1 MSEIINVSYENK
13 PCYDI
18 IINNSWDGLAKE
30 VEKLNGKN
38 RKICIVTESNVGPL
52 YAKEVR
58 EILEKAASKVII
70 FQFPAGEKSKNLE
83 VINELYEVLIK
94 EKFDRK
100 DMLAA
105 LGGGVTGD
113 MTGFAAATY
122 LRGID
127 FIQLP
132 TSLIAQAD
140 SSIGGKTGV
149 DFKGYKNMIGA
160 FKQPS
165 LVYMNINTL
174 KSLNT
179 REFLSGMGEVV
190 KHGFIKDKAFFNWI
204 SDNVENIKSLEE
216 KSLEYMV
223 KCNCEIKREVVENDF
238 TEKGER
244 ATLNFG
250 HTIGH
255 AVEKLKDFTLL
266 HGECVAIG
274 MAAALKLSKDSGKIT
289 TAEYESC
296 INLIKSFNLPV
307 SVAGINSDDVYEATL
322 HDKKMESGLIKFI
335 LLDGIGKSL
344 IDKNIAGEDIKSA
357 IKSIISEEQIE

>member
-1 MSEIINVSYENK
+1 MSETIKVLFDNK
-13 PCYDI
+13 PCYNI
-18 IINNSWDGLAKE
+18 ILENSWNGLTNALE
-30 VEKLNGKN
+30 SLNIKN

-58 EILEKAASKVII
+58 DILEKSARKVII

-83 VINELYEVLIK
+83 IINELYEVLIK
-94 EKFDRK
+94 EKFDRN

-132 TSLIAQAD
+132 TTLLAQVD
-140 SSIGGKTGV
+140 SSVGGKTGV
-149 DFKGYKNMIGA
+149 DYKGYKNMIGA

-165 LVYMNINTL
+165 LVYMNTDTL
-174 KSLNT
+174 KTLNT
-179 REFLSGMGEVV
+179 REFISGMGEVI
-190 KHGFIKDKAFFNWI
+190 KYGFIKDKNFFQWI
-204 SDNVENIKSLEE
+204 VDNAENIKSLD
-216 KSLEYMV
+216 KTALEYMI
-223 KCNCEIKREVVENDF
+223 KCSCNAKRVVVENDF

-255 AVEKLKDFTLL
+255 AVEKLKNFSLL

-274 MAAALKLSKDSGKIT
+274 MASALDISYKKGKISKE
-289 TAEYESC
+289 EYTSGIEA
-296 INLIKSFNLPV
+296 IKLFNLPITV
-307 SVAGINSDDVYEATL
+307 SDINSEDVLEATL
-322 HDKKMESGLIKFI
+322 HDKKMDSDSIKFI
-335 LLDGIGKSL
+335 LIDGIGNAV
-344 IDKNIAGEDIKSA
+344 IDRNVSKEDIKSA
-357 IKSIISEEQIE
+357 INNVII

>member
-1 MSEIINVSYENK
+1 MSETIEVLFDNK
-13 PCYDI
+13 PCYNI
-18 IINNSWDGLAKE
+18 ILENSWNGLTNALE
-30 VEKLNGKN
+30 SLNIKN

-58 EILEKAASKVII
+58 DILEKSARKVII

-83 VINELYEVLIK
+83 IINELYEVLIK

-132 TSLIAQAD
+132 TTLLAQVD
-140 SSIGGKTGV
+140 SSVGGKTGV
-149 DFKGYKNMIGA
+149 DYKGYKNMIGA

-165 LVYMNINTL
+165 LVYMNTDTL
-174 KSLNT
+174 KTLNT
-179 REFLSGMGEVV
+179 REFISGMGEVI
-190 KHGFIKDKAFFNWI
+190 KYGFIKDKNFFQWI
-204 SDNVENIKSLEE
+204 VDNAESIKSLD
-216 KSLEYMV
+216 KTALEYMI
-223 KCNCEIKREVVENDF
+223 KCSCNAKRVVVENDF

-255 AVEKLKDFTLL
+255 AVEKLKNFSLL

-274 MAAALKLSKDSGKIT
+274 MASALDISYKKGKISKE
-289 TAEYESC
+289 EYTSGIEA
-296 INLIKSFNLPV
+296 IKLFNLPV
-307 SVAGINSDDVYEATL
+307 TVSDINSEDVLEATL
-322 HDKKMESGLIKFI
+322 HDKKVDSDSIKFI
-335 LLDGIGKSL
+335 LIDGIGNAV
-344 IDKNIAGEDIKSA
+344 IDRNVSKEDIKSA
-357 IKSIISEEQIE
+357 INNVII

>member
-1 MSEIINVSYENK
+1 MSETIEVLFDNK
-13 PCYDI
+13 PCYNI
-18 IINNSWDGLAKE
+18 ILENSWNGLTNALE
-30 VEKLNGKN
+30 SLNIKN

-58 EILEKAASKVII
+58 GILEKSARKVII

-83 VINELYEVLIK
+83 IINELYEVLIK
-94 EKFDRK
+94 EKFDRN

-132 TSLIAQAD
+132 TTLLAQVD
-140 SSIGGKTGV
+140 SSVGGKTGV
-149 DFKGYKNMIGA
+149 DYKGYKNMIGA

-165 LVYMNINTL
+165 LVYMNTDTL
-174 KSLNT
+174 KTLNT
-179 REFLSGMGEVV
+179 REFISGMGEVI
-190 KHGFIKDKAFFNWI
+190 KYGFIKDKNFFQWI
-204 SDNVENIKSLEE
+204 VDNAESIKSLD
-216 KSLEYMV
+216 KTALEYMI
-223 KCNCEIKREVVENDF
+223 KCSCNAKRVVVENDF

-255 AVEKLKDFTLL
+255 AVEKLKNFSLL

-274 MAAALKLSKDSGKIT
+274 MASALDISYKKGKISKE
-289 TAEYESC
+289 EYTSGIEA
-296 INLIKSFNLPV
+296 IKLFNLPV
-307 SVAGINSDDVYEATL
+307 TVSDINSEDVLEATL
-322 HDKKMESGLIKFI
+322 HDKKMDSDSIKFI
-335 LLDGIGKSL
+335 LIDGIGNAV
-344 IDKNIAGEDIKSA
+344 IDRNVSKEDIKSA
-357 IKSIISEEQIE
+357 INNVII

>member
-1 MSEIINVSYENK
+1 MSETIGVRFDNK

-18 IINNSWDGLAKE
+18 ILEDSWDGLTEAL
-30 VEKLNGKN
+30 EKLNVKK
-38 RKICIVTESNVGPL
+38 RKVCIVTESNVGPL
-52 YAKEVR
+52 YAKKVR
-58 EILEKAASKVII
+58 DILEKSAHKVII

-83 VINELYEVLIK
+83 VIYELYEVLIK
-94 EKFDRK
+94 EKFDRN

-132 TSLIAQAD
+132 TTLLSQVD
-140 SSIGGKTGV
+140 SSVGGKTGV
-149 DFKGYKNMIGA
+149 DYKGYKNMIGA

-165 LVYMNINTL
+165 LVYMNTETL
-174 KSLNT
+174 KTLNT
-179 REFLSGMGEVV
+179 REFISGMGEVI
-190 KHGFIKDKAFFNWI
+190 KYGFIKDKDFFNWI
-204 SDNVENIKSLEE
+204 IENEKSIKSLD
-216 KSLEYMV
+216 KDALEYMI
-223 KCNCEIKREVVENDF
+223 KCSCNAKRVVVENDF

-255 AVEKLKDFTLL
+255 AVEKLKNFTLL

-274 MAAALKLSKDSGKIT
+274 MVSALNLSYKKEKIT
-289 TAEYESC
+289 KEDYTSGVNA
-296 INLIKSFNLPV
+296 IKLFNLPV
-307 SVAGINSDDVYEATL
+307 TVSGINSQDVLEATL
-322 HDKKMESGLIKFI
+322 HDKKMDSDSIKFI
-335 LLDGIGKSL
+335 LIDGIGNAV
-344 IDKNIAGEDIKSA
+344 IDRNVSKEDIKDA
-357 IKSIISEEQIE
+357 INSILV

>member
-1 MSEIINVSYENK
+1 MSETIEVRFDNK

-18 IINNSWDGLAKE
+18 ILENSWDGLTKSL
-30 VEKLNGKN
+30 EKLNIKK
-38 RKICIVTESNVGPL
+38 RKVCIVTESNVGPL
-52 YAKEVR
+52 YAKKVR
-58 EILEKAASKVII
+58 DILEKSAHKVII

-94 EKFDRK
+94 EKFDRN

-132 TSLIAQAD
+132 TSLLSQVD

-149 DFKGYKNMIGA
+149 DYKGYKNMIGA

-165 LVYMNINTL
+165 LVYMNTDTL
-174 KSLNT
+174 KTLNT
-179 REFLSGMGEVV
+179 REFISGMGEVI
-190 KHGFIKDKAFFNWI
+190 KHGFIKDKAFLEWI
-204 SDNVENIKSLEE
+204 IENE
-216 KSLEYMV
+216 KSIKALDKDALEYMIKCSCNV
-223 KCNCEIKREVVENDF
+223 KRVVVENDF

-255 AVEKLKDFTLL
+255 AVEKLKNFTLL
-266 HGECVAIG
+266 HGECVAVG
-274 MAAALKLSKDSGKIT
+274 MVSALNLSYRKGKISKEDYT
-289 TAEYESC
+289 SGVNA
-296 INLIKSFNLPV
+296 IKLFCLPV
-307 SVAGINSDDVYEATL
+307 TVSGISSEDVLEATL
-322 HDKKMESGLIKFI
+322 HDKKMDSDSIKFI
-335 LLDGIGKSL
+335 LVDGIGNAV
-344 IDKNIAGEDIKSA
+344 IDRSVSKEDIKDA
-357 IKSIISEEQIE
+357 INSILV

>member
-1 MSEIINVSYENK
+1 MSETIEVLFDNK
-13 PCYDI
+13 PCYNI
-18 IINNSWDGLAKE
+18 ILENSWNGLTNALE
-30 VEKLNGKN
+30 SLNIKN

-58 EILEKAASKVII
+58 DILEKSARKVII

-83 VINELYEVLIK
+83 IINELYEVLIK
-94 EKFDRK
+94 EKFDRN

-132 TSLIAQAD
+132 TTLLAQVD
-140 SSIGGKTGV
+140 SSVGGKTGV
-149 DFKGYKNMIGA
+149 DYKGYKNMIGA

-165 LVYMNINTL
+165 LVYMNTDTL
-174 KSLNT
+174 KTLNT
-179 REFLSGMGEVV
+179 REFISGMGEVI
-190 KHGFIKDKAFFNWI
+190 KYGFIKDKNFFQWI
-204 SDNVENIKSLEE
+204 VDNAESIKSLD
-216 KSLEYMV
+216 KTALEYMI
-223 KCNCEIKREVVENDF
+223 KCSCNAKRVVVENDF

-255 AVEKLKDFTLL
+255 AVEKLKNFSLL

-274 MAAALKLSKDSGKIT
+274 MASALDISYKKGKISKE
-289 TAEYESC
+289 EYTSGIEA
-296 INLIKSFNLPV
+296 IKLFNLPV
-307 SVAGINSDDVYEATL
+307 TVSDINSEDVLEATL
-322 HDKKMESGLIKFI
+322 HDKKMDSDSIKFI
-335 LLDGIGKSL
+335 LIDGIGNAV
-344 IDKNIAGEDIKSA
+344 IDRNVSKEDIKSA
-357 IKSIISEEQIE
+357 INNVII

>member
-1 MSEIINVSYENK
+1 MSETIGVRFDNK

-18 IINNSWDGLAKE
+18 ILEDSWDGLTKALE
-30 VEKLNGKN
+30 NLNVKK

-52 YAKEVR
+52 YAKKVR
-58 EILEKAASKVII
+58 NILEKSAHKVII

-83 VINELYEVLIK
+83 IIYELYEVLIK
-94 EKFDRK
+94 EKFDRN

-132 TSLIAQAD
+132 TTLLSQVD
-140 SSIGGKTGV
+140 SSVGGKTGV
-149 DFKGYKNMIGA
+149 DYKGYKNMIGA

-165 LVYMNINTL
+165 LVYMNTDSL
-174 KSLNT
+174 KTLNT
-179 REFLSGMGEVV
+179 REFISGMSEVI
-190 KHGFIKDKAFFNWI
+190 KYGFIKDKAFLDWI
-204 SDNVENIKSLEE
+204 IENEKSIKSLD
-216 KSLEYMV
+216 KDALEYMI
-223 KCNCEIKREVVENDF
+223 KCSCNAKRVVVENDF

-266 HGECVAIG
+266 HGECVAVG
-274 MAAALKLSKDSGKIT
+274 MVSALHLSYKKGKIT
-289 TAEYESC
+289 KDDYTSGVNA
-296 INLIKSFNLPV
+296 IKLFNLPV
-307 SVAGINSDDVYEATL
+307 TASEISSEDVLEATL
-322 HDKKMESGLIKFI
+322 HDKKMDCDSIKFI
-335 LLDGIGKSL
+335 LIDGIGNAV
-344 IDKNIAGEDIKSA
+344 IDRNVSKEDIKDA
-357 IKSIISEEQIE
+357 INSILV